1 MKNCSHVLTFLL
13 QIFIINCVFSQT
25 GECVETLSLDGDW
38 EVIFDD
44 NDQGI
49 LNKWYTND
57 NFNIHPSKQTD
68 QKDHFLSKSYREDL
82 VIYAAPNNGPYQVLN
97 FIILNQEKIKKKIII
112 SFNLSV
118 DLFLI
123 LFDVLSSPILIVM
136 RMLRYVVGKYLM
148 EGVKNRI
155 KQLLYWLKAKPRWVS
170 VVVIPVLLVIV
181 AHLLVLMWIFGQ
193 AFGEFI
199 MEEWGDEG
207 DV

>member
-1 MKNCSHVLTFLL
+1 MWKRFRK
-13 QIFIINCVFSQT
+13 
-25 GECVETLSLDGDW
+25 W
-38 EVIFDD
+38 
-44 NDQGI
+44 
-49 LNKWYTND
+49 LN
-57 NFNIHPSKQTD
+57 I
-68 QKDHFLSKSYREDL
+68 DHIVD
-82 VIYAAPNNGPYQVLN
+82 
-97 FIILNQEKIKKKIII
+97 
-112 SFNLSV
+112 LSV

-155 KQLLYWLKAKPRWVS
+155 KQLLYWLKAKPSWVS

>member
-1 MKNCSHVLTFLL
+1 
-13 QIFIINCVFSQT
+13 
-25 GECVETLSLDGDW
+25 
-38 EVIFDD
+38 
-44 NDQGI
+44 
-49 LNKWYTND
+49 
-57 NFNIHPSKQTD
+57 
-68 QKDHFLSKSYREDL
+68 
-82 VIYAAPNNGPYQVLN
+82 
-97 FIILNQEKIKKKIII
+97 
-112 SFNLSV
+112 
-118 DLFLI
+118 
-123 LFDVLSSPILIVM
+123 M

-155 KQLLYWLKAKPRWVS
+155 KQLLYWLKAKPRLVS